1 MLTGWYEAHYRIR
14 DHKTQDLD
22 NPIPYCAIG
31 PIDEPTFGAG
41 LRERMNEF
49 MSLGIGTK
57 LNISFFDFIKRPRH
71 EVKVIIDICRQETL
85 QEQSRT
91 AEQNT
96 DSDRLLRELNQVVR
110 KTVK

>member
-1 MLTGWYEAHYRIR
+1 MLTGWYESHYRIR
-14 DHKTQDLD
+14 DHKTQDPE

-71 EVKVIIDICRQETL
+71 EVKVIIDMCRQESL
-85 QEQSRT
+85 QEESRSVT
-91 AEQNT
+91 QNAEN
-96 DSDRLLRELNQVVR
+96 DRLIREFNQTMR
-110 KTVK
+110 KTIK

>member
-14 DHKTQDLD
+14 DHKTQDPD

-41 LRERMNEF
+41 LRERMSEF

-71 EVKVIIDICRQETL
+71 EVKVIIDMCRQESI
-85 QEQSRT
+85 QEQSRAT
-91 AEQNT
+91 NQNAEN
-96 DSDRLLRELNQVVR
+96 DRLLQELNSTI
-110 KTVK
+110 KKASK

>member
-14 DHKTQDLD
+14 DHKTQDPD

-71 EVKVIIDICRQETL
+71 EVKVIIDTCRQESI
-85 QEQSRT
+85 QEQSRAT
-91 AEQNT
+91 SQNAE
-96 DSDRLLRELNQVVR
+96 SDRLIQELNSTI
-110 KTVK
+110 KKASK